1 MKKSILQILL
11 LSTCLTASLS
21 YSQDI
26 LWEKSYGGK
35 HADYLM
41 DVQPTAD
48 YGFILAGSS
57 LSKKSGNKTEDNN
70 GDLDYWIW
78 KMDEKGD
85 LNWQKNMGGSG
96 SDFLQSIKLTVDG
109 GYILGGNSSSN
120 KGHSK
125 IEDSKGLDDYWIV
138 KLNAKGDQ
146 EWQKTIGG
154 SGQEQLKSICQTK
167 DGGYI
172 IGGSSSSG
180 KSGDKTEVG
189 FGSLDFWI
197 VKLDSKGTIEWQK
210 TLGGRY
216 VDDLRSLETTIDG
229 GCIVGGYSNSP
240 QSAVKTD
247 SNKGVGDYWVLKLNA
262 KGEIEWQKTLG
273 GNKDD
278 QLYVVHQTH
287 DKGYI
292 LGGNS
297 NSESSNNK
305 TTSNSNGTD
314 FWVIKLDESGEILW
328 QQTYDFGKIDVL
340 TSLVE
345 NDDHTFLIGGYA
357 QGEINT
363 SGKLGKQKAKSG
375 TDDFIALKIN
385 EKGEE
390 LWSKTVGSDGQD
402 ILKKVIE
409 TRDGGY
415 VMAGTS
421 NPQEKPI
428 NYKTKSTGSSIKNA
442 VSGLQADNEEL
453 KKLNDEINGEVNS
466 AISGAKQTV
475 TDEMDAARKK
485 ANDALGMGGDSRL
498 KLSPGSS
505 SGSSIGLPFGS
516 AGKSGNNS
524 APEKKLP
531 PSGDKITNYGSN
543 DFWVVKLRDKNKP
556 KKEKAPIEAFPNPTS
571 QFTNVIITQ
580 DFEKGTASVY
590 DLAGRQLQHFEINEK
605 TIPIDLGRHPEG
617 IYIVEIQ
624 TNKEKGSVKII
635 KSNNKN

>member
-1 MKKSILQILL
+1 MKKNPLKLL
-11 LSTCLTASLS
+11 LLTVSVFTLNS
-21 YSQDI
+21 YSQDL

-57 LSKKSGNKTEDNN
+57 LSQKSGNKSEGNN

-85 LNWQKNMGGSG
+85 LNWQKNIGGSG

-109 GYILGGNSSSN
+109 GYILAGNSSSN
-120 KGHSK
+120 RGYSK
-125 IEDSKGLDDYWIV
+125 MEDSKGLDDYWII

-154 SGQEQLKSICQTK
+154 SGQEQLKTICQTK

-180 KSGDKTEVG
+180 KSGDKTEAG

-197 VKLDSKGTIEWQK
+197 VKLDSKGIIEWQK

-216 VDDLRSLETTIDG
+216 TDQFRALETTTDG
-229 GCIVGGYSNSP
+229 GYIIGGYSNSP
-240 QSAVKTD
+240 QSSVKTD
-247 SNKGVGDYWVLKLNA
+247 SNKGIGDYWVLKLDA
-262 KGEIEWQKTLG
+262 KGEIEWQKILG

-278 QLYVVHQTH
+278 QLYVVHQTN

-292 LGGNS
+292 IGGNS
-297 NSESSNNK
+297 DSSSNNNK
-305 TTSNSNGTD
+305 TSSNANGTD
-314 FWVIKLDESGEILW
+314 FWVVKLDGSGEILW
-328 QQTYDFGKIDVL
+328 QQSYDFGKVDVL

-345 NDDHTFLIGGYA
+345 NDDDTFLIGGYA
-357 QGEINT
+357 QGEVNT
-363 SGKLGKQKAKSG
+363 SGRLGRQKAKNG

-428 NYKTKSTGSSIKNA
+428 NYKTSSTGSSIKNA
-442 VSGLQADNEEL
+442 VSVIQGENEEI
-453 KKLNDEINGEVNS
+453 KKLNDELNGKVDSIINDV
-466 AISGAKQTV
+466 KQDIDNEIDSV
-475 TDEMDAARKK
+475 RKK
-485 ANDALGMGGDSRL
+485 ANDAIGMGADSPL
-498 KLSPGSS
+498 KLSSGSP
-505 SGSSIGLPFGS
+505 SGSSIGLPFGK
-516 AGKSGNNS
+516 AGKSGTNM
-524 APEKKLP
+524 PEKKLP
-531 PSGDKITNYGSN
+531 SSGDKLTNYGKN
-543 DFWVVKLRDKNKP
+543 DFWVVKLKDKSKP
-556 KKEKAPIEAFPNPTS
+556 KKDKAPIEAFPNPTS

-580 DFEKGTASVY
+580 DFEKGTATVY
-590 DLAGRQLQHFEINEK
+590 DLAGRQLQHFDITDK
-605 TIPIDLGRHPEG
+605 TIPIDLGRQPEG

-624 TNKEKGSVKII
+624 TNKEKASVKII
-635 KSNNKN
+635 KSNIKN

>member
-1 MKKSILQILL
+1 MKKRTLLL
-11 LSTCLTASLS
+11 LSLISGSFVYA
-21 YSQDI
+21 QDI
-26 LWEKSYGGK
+26 LWEKSYGGN

-57 LSKKSGNKTEDNN
+57 LSQKSGNKSEGNI

-85 LNWQKNMGGSG
+85 LDWQKNIGGSG

-109 GYILGGNSSSN
+109 GYILGGISSSN
-120 KGHSK
+120 KGFGK
-125 IEDSKGLDDYWIV
+125 TDDSKGLDDYWLI

-154 SGQEQLKSICQTK
+154 SGQEQLKSICQTRE
-167 DGGYI
+167 GGYI

-180 KSGDKTEVG
+180 KSGDKTEAG

-216 VDDLRSLETTIDG
+216 VDELRSMETTFDG
-229 GCIVGGYSNSP
+229 GYIVGGYSNSP

-247 SNKGVGDYWVLKLNA
+247 SNKGVGDFWVLKLDG

-278 QLYVVHQTH
+278 QLYVVHQTS
-287 DKGYI
+287 DKGYVI
-292 LGGNS
+292 GGNS
-297 NSESSNNK
+297 DSSSSNNK
-305 TTSNSNGTD
+305 TSSNSNGTD
-314 FWVIKLDESGEILW
+314 FWVVKLDEHGENLW
-328 QQTYDFGKIDVL
+328 QQTYDFGKVDVL

-345 NDDHTFLIGGYA
+345 NDNHTYLLGGYA
-357 QGEINT
+357 QGEISN

-428 NYKTKSTGSSIKNA
+428 NYKTNSNINSVKDA
-442 VSGLQADNEEL
+442 LSGIQGENEQL
-453 KKLNDEINGEVNS
+453 KKLNEEVNAEVNA
-466 AISGAKQTV
+466 AINNAKQAV
-475 TDEMDAARKK
+475 TDEIDAARKK

-505 SGSSIGLPFGS
+505 SGGSGLGLPFGGG
-516 AGKSGNNS
+516 GKSGSS
-524 APEKKLP
+524 AAPQKKLP
-531 PSGDKITNYGSN
+531 SSGDKLTNYGSN
-543 DFWVVKLRDKNKP
+543 DFWVVKLRDTNKP
-556 KKEKAPIEAFPNPTS
+556 KTEKAPIEAFPNPTS
-571 QFTNVIITQ
+571 QFTNVVVTQ

-590 DLAGRQLQHFEINEK
+590 DLGGRQLQYFDITEK
-605 TIPIDLGRHPEG
+605 TIPVDLGRLPEG

-624 TNKEKGSVKII
+624 TNKEKASVKII
-635 KSNNKN
+635 KSNVKN